1 MHALCWPGHGDD
13 VASTASG
20 SICMSLLLGRSPLG
34 QASLRLR
41 ESYHLTIRKIFR
53 PLLRVPVFVTW
64 SRAGLCE
71 FPAGGCLASGSPA
84 KRGHTPARLCRGE
97 SLEST
102 LQKQDGG
109 ITSSAGAG
117 LRIARDTHLSTLIK
131 SSVVRSLNELICS
144 ICLSNMTSSSFSIF
158 LLIRARCAGEVLEF
172 SKAFSSSFF
181 VSSISFLTFHRF

>member
-53 PLLRVPVFVTW
+53 PLLRVPVIV
-64 SRAGLCE
+64 GLVQGLMKS
-71 FPAGGCLASGSPA
+71 PAGGCFASGSPA

-117 LRIARDTHLSTLIK
+117 LRIARDTHFSTLIN
-131 SSVVRSLNELICS
+131 SSVVRSSNELICS

-158 LLIRARCAGEVLEF
+158 VLIRARCAGEVLEF